1 MNQPRKIGGIRMG
14 AFRAGTLAAGA
25 MLAMLGRPLAAQ
37 GPAAD
42 APRPVAAQ
50 SQAAVVNQSARRI
63 PVAEEV
69 DVVVVGGSTGAVAA
83 AVAAAEAGAEVF
95 LLAPYPY
102 LGEDM
107 TATLRLWLEPGEV
120 PRAPLAQRIF
130 DDPGRGV
137 PSPDALRFTYQA
149 SLPSAGAHR
158 DTDPPSLLCDGRF
171 GDPASQSVQYDG
183 DVTIDADLGSLQ
195 PVREVRVV
203 VYCRAGG
210 TRPDGGFNVEQLAI
224 STSRDGELW
233 QEDAVLEGREPSG
246 DYYVL
251 AAPVGREARY
261 VKISAR
267 KPRQLARILLGEIE
281 ILGPMPEGASPA
293 AAPPRPMH
301 VKKVLD
307 EALLAAGVK
316 YLYGCYAT
324 DVLRDAQGRPAGI
337 VMANRAGRQ
346 AIVAR
351 TIIDATER
359 AWVARLAG
367 ARCRPYPAGVHHFKR
382 VVIGGEALSGEQLAA
397 RIAAAPFVGPYP
409 NRAQT
414 TSRIFP
420 VIEYSLE
427 LFVAD
432 DSHAAY
438 MAADQQARTRTYHP
452 EQQFTSD
459 RLFEVPPDAVFG
471 RESATGP
478 WQGAD
483 KLPLGAFQPEGID
496 AVYVLGGCADVSRPQ
511 AERLLRPLALME
523 LGERIGRAAA
533 AEAAARGTIQ
543 GPHLPGAPA
552 AHPAA
557 AGDVRESLQG
567 LRPVDQCPTIEQ
579 PATAVP
585 VLGRYDVVVI
595 GGGTGGAPAGIGAAR
610 RGAKTLVV
618 EYLYGL
624 GGVGTEGAIAGYYWG
639 NRVGFTASVQDGQ
652 TRWVVEQKKQ
662 WWRSELLKAGAE
674 IWFGTLGCGAFVE
687 NGRVKGAVVA
697 TPQGRGVVLAE
708 VVIDATGNADV
719 AAAAGAETQYTDAT
733 EFGMQGTGLPGRRL
747 GETYNNTDFTIVD
760 ETDML
765 DIWRTFVFSK
775 DKYPDAFDHGR
786 LIDTRERRRIKG
798 EATITLADQLLE
810 RTYPD
815 TVVQAYSNFDTHGY
829 TVDPLL
835 LIEHPER
842 RGVLVN
848 IPYRAMLPQG
858 LEGMLVIGLAI
869 SAHRDA
875 VPLIRMQP
883 DIQNGGYAAGV
894 AAAMAAA
901 HDLPL
906 RGIDIRAVQKHLV
919 EIGNLKAEVL
929 EQEDSLP
936 LPQEKIAEA
945 VSRIPEGSGAAVVMT
960 HPQEALPMVR
970 KAYEQADGEAK
981 LVYAKLLALLG
992 DDAGTETLLAALRN
1006 TAQWDTGW
1014 DYRGMGQFGSAYS
1027 PMDQL
1032 IVALGATRRK
1042 DALPAILQKLRLLS
1056 AADAFSHHRAVA
1068 RALELIGDPAA
1079 AEPLAELLQ
1088 KPGMAGH
1095 VQADIETARQRG
1107 APGGT
1112 NAVTGRRD
1120 SLRELLIA
1128 RALYRC
1134 GDYQGLGRKTLRAY
1148 TKDLRGHLARHAQA
1162 VLQENGQ

>member
-1 MNQPRKIGGIRMG
+1 MNRSGKLVEMCV
-14 AFRAGTLAAGA
+14 GTLVAGA
-25 MLAMLGRPLAAQ
+25 MLAMLGRALAAE
-37 GPAAD
+37 GPAAAD
-42 APRPVAAQ
+42 ARASGVPQFR
-50 SQAAVVNQSARRI
+50 AAVVNQSPRQI

-69 DVVVVGGSTGAVAA
+69 DVVVIGGSTGAVAA
-83 AVAAAEAGAEVF
+83 AVAAAGEGAEVF
-95 LLAPYPY
+95 LAAPYPY

-120 PRAPLAQRIF
+120 PQSPLAQRIF
-130 DDPGRGV
+130 DDPQRAG
-137 PSPDALRFTYQA
+137 PSPGALKFTYQA
-149 SLPSAGAHR
+149 DLPSAGVHR
-158 DTDPPSLLCDGRF
+158 DTDPPSVLSDGRY
-171 GDPASQSVQYDG
+171 GDPTKQSVQYDG
-183 DVTIDADLGSLQ
+183 DVTIEADLGSVQ
-195 PVREVRVV
+195 PVREVRLV
-203 VYCRAGG
+203 VYCRAGATTAG
-210 TRPDGGFNVEQLAI
+210 SGFNVEQVTVA
-224 STSRDGELW
+224 TSRDNETW

-251 AAPVGREARY
+251 SAPLDREVRY
-261 VKISAR
+261 VKLSVR
-267 KPRQLARILLGEIE
+267 KAEGLDRILLGEIE
-281 ILGPMPEGASPA
+281 ILGPKPEGVPAA

-324 DVLRDAQGRPAGI
+324 DVLCDDQGRPAGI

-346 AIVAR
+346 AVVAK

-359 AWVARLAG
+359 AWVARMAG
-367 ARCRPYPAGVHHFKR
+367 ARFRPYPAGVHHFKR
-382 VVIGGEALSGEQLAA
+382 VVIGGEPASGEQLAA
-397 RIAAAPFVGPYP
+397 RIAAPPFVGPYP
-409 NRAQT
+409 NRAR
-414 TSRIFP
+414 TSSGVFE

-427 LFVAD
+427 LPVAD
-432 DSHAAY
+432 DSYAAY
-438 MAADQQARTRTYHP
+438 MAADQQARTLTYHP

-459 RLFEVPPDAVFG
+459 RLFEVPPDAVHA
-471 RESATGP
+471 RQPVTGS
-478 WQGAD
+478 WQGVD
-483 KLPLGAFQPEGID
+483 KLPLGAFQPEGVD
-496 AVYVLGGCADVSRPQ
+496 AVYVLGGCADVSRGQ
-511 AERLLRPLALME
+511 AERLVRPLALMG

-533 AEAAARGTIQ
+533 AEAGERGAIQ
-543 GPHLPGAPA
+543 GARLPGTTAE
-552 AHPAA
+552 HPAV
-557 AGDVRESLQG
+557 AGDVREPLEG
-567 LRPVDQCPTIEQ
+567 LRPFEQYPTVEQ
-579 PATAVP
+579 AATAMP
-585 VLGRYDVVVI
+585 VLGRYDVLVI
-595 GGGTGGAPAGIGAAR
+595 GGGTGGAPAGIAAAR

-652 TRWVVEQKKQ
+652 TRWVVEQRKE

-687 NGRVKGAVVA
+687 NGRVVGAVVA

-719 AAAAGAETQYTDAT
+719 AAAAGAETQYTDAD
-733 EFGMQGTGLPGRRL
+733 EFGMQGAGLPGRRL
-747 GETYNNTDFTIVD
+747 GGSYNNTDFTIVD

-786 LIDTRERRRIKG
+786 LIDTRERRRIVG
-798 EATITLADQLLE
+798 EATITLADQLIE

-835 LIEHPER
+835 LIEHPEK
-842 RGVLVN
+842 RGFLVN
-848 IPYRAMLPQG
+848 IPYRSMLPQG
-858 LEGMLVIGLAI
+858 FEGLLVIGLGL

-883 DIQNGGYAAGV
+883 DIQNGGYAAGA

-901 HDLPL
+901 GDQPV
-906 RGIDIRAVQKHLV
+906 RGIDIRALQEHLV
-919 EIGNLKAEVL
+919 DIGNLSAEVL
-929 EQEDSLP
+929 DQEDSLP
-936 LPQEKIAEA
+936 LPKEKIAEA
-945 VSRIPEGSGAAVVMT
+945 VRSIPEGSGAPVVMA

-970 KAYEQADGEAK
+970 EAYDEADGEAK

-992 DDAGTETLLAALRN
+992 DNTGTETLLAALSN
-1006 TAQWDTGW
+1006 TAQWDAGW

-1027 PMDQL
+1027 PVDQL
-1032 IVALGATRRK
+1032 VVALGATGRK
-1042 DALPAILQKLRLLS
+1042 EALPALLEKLRLLS
-1056 AADAFSHHRAVA
+1056 AEDAFSHHRAVA

-1079 AEPLAELLQ
+1079 AGPLAELLQ
-1088 KPGMAGH
+1088 KPGMAGYVH
-1095 VQADIETARQRG
+1095 SDIDTARQRG

-1112 NAVTGRRD
+1112 NAVTGRRE
-1120 SLRELLIA
+1120 SLRELLVA

-1134 GDYQGLGRKTLRAY
+1134 GDYQGLGRKTLETY
-1148 TKDLRGHLARHAQA
+1148 TKDLRGHLARHARA
-1162 VLQENGQ
+1162 VLEEDGR